1 METLNLQLLKRRPR
15 KKSTLIGPS
24 FSNMTAL
31 IIKNWITM
39 RRNILL
45 LLFVFFLPASITL
58 VGCLLIGRSP
68 TNLPLALLNLENSC
82 ADQTFRERCEAD
94 MLGCYFQTS
103 LNSSQTIGLIPY
115 TNISQAE
122 DDLVNAVVMGMVVIP
137 ENLSVSYLKRILG
150 ESSWRWDQFV
160 YFYDVEHDGVSTNET
175 VSIALDGSDPT
186 VLLLIKKSISNA
198 LTDMMADVNRL
209 CEGDLAEGGIDF
221 SLVTIESHPMG
232 STDPIYRD
240 WVSSGMICFTM
251 FFFAMAL
258 TSESFITER
267 AQGLLERSWIAG
279 VLPIEILLS
288 NMMTQFLVMIIQVA
302 VLRTL
307 CANTQND

>member
-1 METLNLQLLKRRPR
+1 M
-15 KKSTLIGPS
+15 S
-24 FSNMTAL
+24 AL

-82 ADQTFRERCEAD
+82 ADQTFRKRCEAD

-122 DDLVNAVVMGMVVIP
+122 DDLVNAVVRGMVVIP

-302 VLRTL
+302 LFRTW
-307 CANTQND
+307 CANPQINL

>member
-1 METLNLQLLKRRPR
+1 M
-15 KKSTLIGPS
+15 S
-24 FSNMTAL
+24 AL